1 MTCFPEAGIDNKTT
15 KLGAYVDEL
24 LCWKHKEIRGKKN
37 NLGYM
42 NKYLDEARL
51 DEALHQAKES
61 RVEEKAAVDFDQY
74 IASFSDLIKIQEQ
87 NP

>member
-1 MTCFPEAGIDNKTT
+1 
-15 KLGAYVDEL
+15 
-24 LCWKHKEIRGKKN
+24 
-37 NLGYM
+37 M

-74 IASFSDLIKIQEQ
+74 INSFSDLIRIEK
-87 NP
+87 